1 MPDTVQLLDMSVV
14 TYEVRLSDIDLKA
27 RLERELLGGLGLLDD
42 TGKPKPGV
50 TATVLRYGER
60 PRGGYNVRVTRDMS
74 KSTDKALPAPGE
86 R

>member
-14 TYEVRLSDIDLKA
+14 TYEARLSDIDLKA

-42 TGKPKPGV
+42 AGTPKPGV

-60 PRGGYNVRVTRDMS
+60 TRGGYDVRVTRDMS